1 MNTLNNQIDFSLSDV
16 IIVSVLDEEYA
27 DSWFNFNN

>member
-1 MNTLNNQIDFSLSDV
+1 MNELSDI

-27 DSWFNFNN
+27 DSFFNFDNNNHE

>member
-1 MNTLNNQIDFSLSDV
+1 MDYGLSDV

-27 DSWFNFNN
+27 DSWFNYDKNNNL

>member
-1 MNTLNNQIDFSLSDV
+1 MDYGLSDV

-27 DSWFNFNN
+27 DSWFNFNDNNHE

>member
-1 MNTLNNQIDFSLSDV
+1 MDYGFSDI

-27 DSWFNFNN
+27 DSWFNFNNNNHE

>member
-1 MNTLNNQIDFSLSDV
+1 MDELSDI

-27 DSWFNFNN
+27 DSFFNFDNNNHE

>member
-1 MNTLNNQIDFSLSDV
+1 MSDFGYSDV

-27 DSWFNFNN
+27 DSWFNCDKNNNNL

>member
-1 MNTLNNQIDFSLSDV
+1 MDFELSDV

-27 DSWFNFNN
+27 DSWFNFDNNNHE

>member
-1 MNTLNNQIDFSLSDV
+1 MDFGLSDA

-27 DSWFNFNN
+27 DSWFNFDNNNHE

>member
-1 MNTLNNQIDFSLSDV
+1 MDGLSDI

-27 DSWFNFNN
+27 DSFFNFDNNNHE

>member
-1 MNTLNNQIDFSLSDV
+1 MDYGFSDV

-27 DSWFNFNN
+27 DSWFNYNKNNNL

>member
-1 MNTLNNQIDFSLSDV
+1 MPDFGYSDV

-27 DSWFNFNN
+27 DSWFTYDKNNNDL

>member
-1 MNTLNNQIDFSLSDV
+1 MPDFGLSDI

-27 DSWFNFNN
+27 DSWFNLNNN

>member
-1 MNTLNNQIDFSLSDV
+1 MSDFGYSDV

-27 DSWFNFNN
+27 DSWFNFNNN